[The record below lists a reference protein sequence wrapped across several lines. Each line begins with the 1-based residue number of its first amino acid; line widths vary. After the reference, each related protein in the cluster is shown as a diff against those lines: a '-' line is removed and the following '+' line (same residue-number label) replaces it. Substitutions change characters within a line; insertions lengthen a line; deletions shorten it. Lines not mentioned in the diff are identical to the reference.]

1 VTLVA
6 ACSEST
12 TETISTSPQTSTST
26 APATTTTESTTT
38 STQSPTT
45 AASGPFQVLV
55 FHGTAGFRHDS
66 IPAGVDAVTELGTDH
81 GFAVTSSEDPSV
93 FLDASL
99 DDFDVVVFLN
109 TTGDILGPTEEEALE
124 RHIRSGNGFVGIHSA
139 TDTEYDWAWYGG
151 LIGAYFMDHPAVQPA
166 TAHSTGSDH
175 PAGIGLPPVFERVDE
190 WYNFRSLPGPE
201 VTVLATL
208 DEASYQGGTMGELH
222 PIAWA
227 HDYDGG
233 RSFYTAGGHTIESF
247 SEPLFR
253 EHLAQGIIWAAGRS

>member
-1 VTLVA
+1 MTLVV

-12 TETISTSPQTSTST
+12 TETISTSSQISSSI
-26 APATTTTESTTT
+26 ALATTTTESTTT

-45 AASGPFQVLV
+45 APSGPFQVLV

-66 IPAGVDAVTELGTDH
+66 IPAGIDAVAELGTDH
-81 GFAVTSSEDPSV
+81 GFSVTSSEDPSV
-93 FLDASL
+93 FLDAGFA
-99 DDFDVVVFLN
+99 DFDVVVFLN
-109 TTGDILGPTEEEALE
+109 TTGDILGPTEEEAL
-124 RHIRSGNGFVGIHSA
+124 RHHINSGKGFVGIHSA

-166 TAHSTGSDH
+166 TAHSTGSGH
-175 PAGIGLPPVFERVDE
+175 PAGIGLPPSFERVDE

-201 VTVLATL
+201 VVVLATL
-208 DEASYQGGTMGELH
+208 DETSYQGGTMGELH

-227 HDYDGG
+227 QDYDGG

-253 EHLAQGIIWAAGRS
+253 DHLARGIVWAAGRG